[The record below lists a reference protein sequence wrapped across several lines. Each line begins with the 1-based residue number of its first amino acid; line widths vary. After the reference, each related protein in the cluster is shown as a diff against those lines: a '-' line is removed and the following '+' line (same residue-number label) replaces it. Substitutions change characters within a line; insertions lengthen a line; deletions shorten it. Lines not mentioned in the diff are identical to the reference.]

1 MTKTTDTA
9 PVRTGYAPVNGLNMY
24 YEIHGEGPPLVL
36 LHGAFSA
43 IGTSFHNVLPAL
55 AETRQV
61 IGLEMQAHGRTA
73 DIDRPLSPEQMADD
87 TVAALEHL
95 GVEKADFFGYS
106 MGSDVAL
113 HVVVRHPDVVRKLV
127 LASAAYTLSGV
138 HPGLMDGL
146 AEMKPEMMFGSPW
159 HEEYMRIAPRPE
171 DFAVLFEKKTQMDRE
186 HPAISRRTRAAS
198 RVTTYP
204 SKAATGACPA
214 PEAFSCT
221 SCGGSSVPAECG
233 RSRQLQGRTEPDQV
247 LAARYRDDAEAAQ
260 VRRRP
265 LHVEQAARPTVGP
278 QQPNQRNESDLRGVP
293 SPRRSGVEHRLA
305 GEEPADRHA
314 VQPTGQPTFG
324 APGLDRVC
332 PAQPVQPAVGRGDV
346 LGDPRTRPGRVR
358 APGDDVGERCVDPD
372 LEMPAGPAQ
381 RPRHLQPVDRQHA
394 AWVRRPPCEP
404 GVPSEY
410 PAHRH
415 REEPRPVCGQ
425 QRPRLQVRTDAGQA
439 VVVRAMGRRQNPASG
454 RRLDR
459 RHAARLRDH
468 DAGPPSPQH
477 PNDHLAWVR
486 PPLPRSGNRV
496 TDPEAYV

>member
-24 YEIHGEGPPLVL
+24 YEIHGEGQPLVL

-87 TVAALEHL
+87 TVAVLEHL

-186 HPAISRRTRAAS
+186 LEDFSAAAISAIKAPTLLVIGDSDLVRPEHAVEMFRLLGGGVFGDTPAGLPASQLAVLPGTSHVTLVDRADLLLAII
-198 RVTTYP
+198 P
-204 SKAATGACPA
+204 PFLDAPA
-214 PEAFSCT
+214 P
-221 SCGGSSVPAECG
+221 
-233 RSRQLQGRTEPDQV
+233 
-247 LAARYRDDAEAAQ
+247 
-260 VRRRP
+260 
-265 LHVEQAARPTVGP
+265 QAG
-278 QQPNQRNESDLRGVP
+278 
-293 SPRRSGVEHRLA
+293 
-305 GEEPADRHA
+305 
-314 VQPTGQPTFG
+314 
-324 APGLDRVC
+324 
-332 PAQPVQPAVGRGDV
+332 
-346 LGDPRTRPGRVR
+346 
-358 APGDDVGERCVDPD
+358 
-372 LEMPAGPAQ
+372 
-381 RPRHLQPVDRQHA
+381 
-394 AWVRRPPCEP
+394 
-404 GVPSEY
+404 
-410 PAHRH
+410 
-415 REEPRPVCGQ
+415 
-425 QRPRLQVRTDAGQA
+425 
-439 VVVRAMGRRQNPASG
+439 
-454 RRLDR
+454 
-459 RHAARLRDH
+459 
-468 DAGPPSPQH
+468 
-477 PNDHLAWVR
+477 
-486 PPLPRSGNRV
+486 
-496 TDPEAYV
+496 